1 MISTGT
7 SQTLHFRLGSIIPQ
21 KKSCEGE
28 FKQESMHAVIWE
40 KTGRQERRQGSLGA
54 KQQFAEEEKSE
65 ELHLIFQAHPV
76 SSLLSFSLFTSLD

>member
-1 MISTGT
+1 M
-7 SQTLHFRLGSIIPQ
+7 PQ
-21 KKSCEGE
+21 SEEKLWEWE

-76 SSLLSFSLFTSLD
+76 SSLLSFSSLDWWLIDGNWDKFW